1 MLPGLSPQDSGK
13 PLLRGWSAQS
23 IKDNTQGNG
32 RRSKT
37 PLRIPSTQSMKDN
50 TKANGHTNPRPQF
63 RRRNNE
69 RRCPHAQQKPAAT
82 CGMHQRSLRLRALLP
97 DHSRCGAVRHG
108 VQACPAPTA
117 ILSKHTGFPH
127 FTFQDFTPHL
137 GAYLADWGE
146 LEFDAVYTGFLGS
159 AEQIRLVEDFLAQQ
173 RARQHTPPHVII
185 DTVMGDGGKLYP
197 TYTPDMCRRMK
208 RLVSHADV
216 ITPNITE
223 ACILTG
229 MDYPGEELS
238 TAQARALACRLYDL
252 GAGAVVIT
260 GIVREPVLCNLV
272 YDGRELYFDA
282 EDRTE
287 RMFSGTGD
295 LFASIVSARL
305 AAGGTLPEAVTL
317 AGSFIAAATRYTL
330 SLGTPT
336 QEGVCFEP
344 CLSRLA
350 PGQDVKE

>member
-1 MLPGLSPQDSGK
+1 
-13 PLLRGWSAQS
+13 
-23 IKDNTQGNG
+23 
-32 RRSKT
+32 
-37 PLRIPSTQSMKDN
+37 
-50 TKANGHTNPRPQF
+50 
-63 RRRNNE
+63 
-69 RRCPHAQQKPAAT
+69 
-82 CGMHQRSLRLRALLP
+82 
-97 DHSRCGAVRHG
+97 
-108 VQACPAPTA
+108 
-117 ILSKHTGFPH
+117 
-127 FTFQDFTPHL
+127 
-137 GAYLADWGE
+137 
-146 LEFDAVYTGFLGS
+146 
-159 AEQIRLVEDFLAQQ
+159 
-173 RARQHTPPHVII
+173 
-185 DTVMGDGGKLYP
+185 MGDGGKLYP

-229 MDYPGEELS
+229 TDYPGEELS

>member
-1 MLPGLSPQDSGK
+1 MNK
-13 PLLRGWSAQS
+13 
-23 IKDNTQGNG
+23 
-32 RRSKT
+32 
-37 PLRIPSTQSMKDN
+37 
-50 TKANGHTNPRPQF
+50 
-63 RRRNNE
+63 E
-69 RRCPHAQQKPAAT
+69 RRCP
-82 CGMHQRSLRLRALLP
+82 MHNKNRPPRVACINDLSGYGRCSLTTAI
-97 DHSRCGAVRHG
+97 AVLSAMG

-173 RARQHTPPHVII
+173 RARQRTPPHVII

-229 MDYPGEELS
+229 TDYPGEELS